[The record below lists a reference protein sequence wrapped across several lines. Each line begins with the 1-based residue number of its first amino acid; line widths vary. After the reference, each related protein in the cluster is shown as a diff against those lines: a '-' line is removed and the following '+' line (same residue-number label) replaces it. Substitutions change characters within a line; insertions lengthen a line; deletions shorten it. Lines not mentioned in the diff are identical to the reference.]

1 MYLTTTLSPL
11 ARLSV
16 VPAAQ
21 PVQRKGQ
28 LANTRLFAIQ
38 CYHSA
43 TRLVGFDERR
53 GLLVDKN
60 V

>member
-1 MYLTTTLSPL
+1 MSLPIPL
-11 ARLSV
+11 PLVRLPVIATAR
-16 VPAAQ
+16 PAQFAE
-21 PVQRKGQ
+21 Q
-28 LANTRLFAIQ
+28 LAATRQFAIQ